1 MPDHVEPDD
10 PSADSGDQS
19 PPVDAGTRTEKIEGF
34 DASQISR
41 PPSATGDD
49 TAKFAPI
56 QISDLSRSGSGPPS
70 IPGYDIVG
78 ELGRGG
84 MGVVCKAWQ
93 VKHHRFVALKMIT
106 AGSETNR
113 VKLKRFKAEAETVAR
128 LSHPNIIQIYEVG
141 EHHGS
146 PYIAIEFCPGGTLAK
161 KLAGTPLQPQA
172 AAVLVTKLAEA
183 MGTAHAQ
190 RIIHRDLKPANI
202 LLTAEGEPKIG
213 DFGLAKRLAAE
224 VAGKPL
230 EQPITQTGAVMGTP
244 SYMPPEQAWG
254 DAKSVGP
261 TADIYA
267 LGAILYEC
275 LTGRPP
281 FKAASAVD
289 TLEQVRHQQP
299 VPPRLF
305 DPRIPVDLETIVL
318 KCLHKEPTE
327 RYANAHDLADDL
339 RLFLVGEPI
348 KAATAST
355 MTNAIAW
362 VQREPSA
369 AGRLIM
375 LVALGAALITT
386 AICLILAR

>member
-1 MPDHVEPDD
+1 
-10 PSADSGDQS
+10 
-19 PPVDAGTRTEKIEGF
+19 
-34 DASQISR
+34 
-41 PPSATGDD
+41 
-49 TAKFAPI
+49 
-56 QISDLSRSGSGPPS
+56 
-70 IPGYDIVG
+70 
-78 ELGRGG
+78 
-84 MGVVCKAWQ
+84 
-93 VKHHRFVALKMIT
+93 
-106 AGSETNR
+106 
-113 VKLKRFKAEAETVAR
+113 
-128 LSHPNIIQIYEVG
+128 
-141 EHHGS
+141 
-146 PYIAIEFCPGGTLAK
+146 
-161 KLAGTPLQPQA
+161 
-172 AAVLVTKLAEA
+172 
-183 MGTAHAQ
+183 
-190 RIIHRDLKPANI
+190 
-202 LLTAEGEPKIG
+202 LTAEGEPKIG